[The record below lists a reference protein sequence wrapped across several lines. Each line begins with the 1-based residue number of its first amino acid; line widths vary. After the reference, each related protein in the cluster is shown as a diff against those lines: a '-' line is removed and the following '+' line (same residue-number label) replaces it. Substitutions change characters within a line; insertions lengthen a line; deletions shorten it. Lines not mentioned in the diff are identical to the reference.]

1 MSARAMAR
9 LRRLCLALPHA
20 YEKEAWGSATFRVE
34 KGKIFA
40 MAASNSQP
48 NGKGRLQ
55 VWLNADKVN
64 QELLISMR
72 PTRYFSPPY
81 VGPSGWV
88 GAWLDGVEDWD
99 ELRELLDDAWRR
111 AAPKSVL
118 KAVDAGA
125 AMPAKAKATPTAKA
139 KRPAAPKAT
148 SRAKP
153 KPKPKPKL
161 KPKPTS
167 KPASKPTAKAAPA
180 RAARRRA

>member
-1 MSARAMAR
+1 MSSRAMAR

-40 MAASNSQP
+40 MAASNTQP

-72 PTRYFSPPY
+72 PARYFSPPY

-125 AMPAKAKATPTAKA
+125 SPAKAKTEATPAAKA

-153 KPKPKPKL
+153 KPK
-161 KPKPTS
+161 
-167 KPASKPTAKAAPA
+167 SKPTAKATPA
-180 RAARRRA
+180 RPARRRA